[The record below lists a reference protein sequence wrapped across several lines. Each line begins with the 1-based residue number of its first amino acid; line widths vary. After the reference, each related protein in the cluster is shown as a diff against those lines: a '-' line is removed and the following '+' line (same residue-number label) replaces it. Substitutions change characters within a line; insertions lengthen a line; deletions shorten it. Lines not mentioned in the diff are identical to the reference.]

1 MMPIGKKITIME
13 NEEKIS
19 VVSEGLMSDKA
30 AEKIGVLTAT
40 IVYDEEKIGVVSEGL
55 MNDKAAEKI
64 RVFGRGGGVRSRPSS
79 VKFQISIFVFRNS
92 SWLIESVWT
101 RLVSTSLDM
110 DNSRSAGLSQGVFL
124 GLSPVQSVEFKK
136 ERKTR
141 LDEPRNIYAHM
152 LLLVLFCIV
161 LTHYE
166 ILHQKSLFIRFVS
179 CHV

>member
-1 MMPIGKKITIME
+1 MPIGKKIPAME
-13 NEEKIS
+13 NEEKIG
-19 VVSEGLMSDKA
+19 VVSEGLLSDKT

-79 VKFQISIFVFRNS
+79 VKFQISIFVFR
-92 SWLIESVWT
+92 T